1 MSASLETGPWEGLA
15 KEPSRSLGKQE
26 LQNKQI
32 TVSDY
37 INIAVG
43 LSLDF
48 ISSSLIVI
56 CLN

>member
-1 MSASLETGPWEGLA
+1 MSASLEASLGA
-15 KEPSRSLGKQE
+15 AVAQEPSRSLGKQE
-26 LQNKQI
+26 LQNKQV

-37 INIAVG
+37 INITGG
-43 LSLDF
+43 LSPGF